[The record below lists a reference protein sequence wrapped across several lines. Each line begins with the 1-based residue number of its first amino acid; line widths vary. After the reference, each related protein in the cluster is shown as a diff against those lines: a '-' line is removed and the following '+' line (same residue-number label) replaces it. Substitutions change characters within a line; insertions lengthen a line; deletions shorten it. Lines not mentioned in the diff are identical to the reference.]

1 MFVYLIATNR
11 NQFSPSAS
19 STIDTCIYSLVLVAI
34 DGILMSL
41 GPEVVGISIAQ
52 MGEWFAFYSDFFI
65 RWQLSKIIKYNT
77 VLVPQKQ
84 E

>member
-1 MFVYLIATNR
+1 
-11 NQFSPSAS
+11 
-19 STIDTCIYSLVLVAI
+19 
-34 DGILMSL
+34 MSL
-41 GPEVVGISIAQ
+41 GPQVVGISIAQ
-52 MGEWFAFYSDFFI
+52 IGEWFAFYSDFFI